1 EPQPQSEPEPQPGTP
16 PFITDDEGN
25 PIADGA
31 TTSDNTPA
39 FGGSGEQPGAQVV
52 IRDGDTV
59 IGEAV
64 VDDQGNWSVTPEQ
77 PLADGGHTITT
88 EITRPDGSQTSSD
101 VTLNID
107 TTAPAGID
115 PSEVVMT
122 NDSGETLTTGS
133 TVKDATPTFSG
144 SDAEPGS
151 TVVVRDNGN
160 VIASAVV
167 DENGNWSVTAEQP
180 LVDGEH
186 SLTWEAVDA
195 AGNGS
200 GESEAVMLT
209 VDSDAP
215 EAIDPANVV
224 VTNDAGETLD
234 IGSPINDAT
243 PTLSGSGAEPGSTVI
258 VRDKGSEIARA
269 TVDDQGNWTVTPAKP
284 LAEGE
289 HSLTYEVADSASNS
303 RGESTPVA
311 VTVDTV
317 APGGVDLSSVVI
329 TNEAGENVT
338 ASATQTDSVLTFSGS
353 KLEADTTVTVY
364 DGNRV
369 IGQTTVDAN
378 GDWRFTTEEGLSDG
392 GHDIHFTVSDAA
404 GNTSAPS
411 ESLTLE
417 VASVTF
423 AAADNIN
430 TEAAIGFTW
439 PTEQGADGNVVNSG
453 THTFHVNDGTV
464 VDLSVTATSSAVL
477 NLFSSTTLTLSKY
490 NSSTGQWEA
499 LTSNGASNLFG
510 MFGLG
515 VQTSDITLPGLTAGD
530 YRLELSIGGLN
541 LGTNMSIATQETIY
555 QLAAEPTITSY
566 KTAAGNVMNDVD
578 ALSGQDGVPHPAQT
592 LVTSVSVTGADGSVV
607 SYAVN
612 ASGATVIDGLYG
624 KLTLSANGD
633 YVYEPNYAI
642 SAIGKSDSFT
652 YTLTDAATGNTDSAN
667 LYIHINSD
675 NADLDVVWDNLEPS
689 DNAVLDTASSNQ
701 ADANINLAFESETTN
716 TTGTVSVGT
725 PTTTDAFTVGE
736 GDFLTGSLTLST
748 TPEWI
753 TVSGNAM
760 TIHYVLQQQNPDGS
774 WSTYHSDSV
783 VIPAI
788 TMDGKQIFAIDL
800 STLTLGEGTY
810 RYSIS
815 TEQAGGV
822 LGATVSLNVA
832 MNATVVSS
840 TDYVIQSYT
849 EATGNVLSDEG
860 TDGTIDHLS
869 SIYTL
874 MYVQAGDTSANT
886 SLTDYT
892 LVTESGVK
900 VEGQYGTLTIY
911 NNGEYVYQP
920 TATQVAEG
928 AQDVF
933 TYALKGANGVVVTA
947 TVTINL
953 GVSIE
958 GVSGGPLMFDGN
970 IADDV
975 FEVYDTAFTSLDGK
989 DGYDTLAWKGS
1000 TVLTLSDVAQ
1010 KVSNI
1015 EAIDLGMD
1023 GIARNVVVDAAS
1035 IAAVTNE
1042 SNSLYISGQRDDTVT
1057 TVGHWTFVSTEV
1069 IDSVFYNRYV
1079 STTGDGTQVWL
1090 NIPKDVSFMYSPQ
1103 TVTGG
1108 IDVVTDAISV
1118 GSELNDVFNANNT
1131 AFKQIDG
1138 GDGQDTLVWKGSD
1151 TLTLAD
1157 IAGKVS
1163 NIEVLD
1169 FGQDGATDKVIIDAA
1184 SVAAITN
1191 AQNTLWLKGESADA
1205 ITLSGTWL
1213 AVGVEIVDTV
1223 AYAHYTSTTPDGT
1236 TVNLYV
1242 DAAIVSGRL
1251 TTTGSESA
1259 SESNDADITAQVT
1272 LQHDEMANTGTL
1284 ATAATSSFTSDTFT
1298 VGATSDLQ
1306 DITIHVSGSGVNA
1319 AANSVNVSWSLQH
1332 YNTVTYQ
1339 WETVQNG
1346 TQAIADGNDLSVSL
1360 HGLNAGE
1367 YRVVLDATQSG
1378 VNNILWIGYNAL
1390 SYNVSANIVS
1400 TTAYTVTSSSSI
1412 GGSVLDNA
1420 TDNSL
1425 LVKSMAAGIVTGAAS
1440 YVIVTAAGASVE
1452 GTYGTLTLHNDG
1464 TYTYALK
1471 ADSTIKLSGS
1481 QDTFTYVL
1489 SDNSSHTLTLTM
1501 GVAVD
1506 GKQGGELILEGTVG
1520 DDSFTVYDTD
1530 FQVVKGGDGHDAL
1543 VWNGSGNLNLD
1554 AVASRVHDI
1563 EVINLQHND
1572 SAATL
1577 SLTAED
1583 IIRVTDD
1590 VNTLYVRGGSE
1601 DTIAL
1606 QGVWERNGET
1616 TLNNIDYVQWTH
1628 IQPDGTVVNLYVERG
1643 VTFVEVANAV
1653 TGDVTPDSS
1662 DVTVTSV
1669 SFNGAET
1676 VVGNDGATITGNEGT
1691 FTIDGDGNYAWT
1703 PNASAQH
1710 AGVSESYSYTLSNGT
1725 TSTLTFTT
1733 GINVDGSEGGE
1744 LVFNGSRADDVFD
1757 VYDTDF
1763 VMLNGDNGSDT
1774 LSWHSSQPLDL
1785 STISAK
1791 VKNIEKIDLLNNSE
1805 NDSLNLSVQSV
1816 LNVTDSQNTLYVD
1829 GGNGD
1834 TVTLNGSWQSSGV
1847 QLVNGISYNLYTAT
1861 ATDGLLV
1868 QLYVND
1874 DVGIS

>member
-1 EPQPQSEPEPQPGTP
+1 MGR
-16 PFITDDEGN
+16 IY
-25 PIADGA
+25 
-31 TTSDNTPA
+31 
-39 FGGSGEQPGAQVV
+39 
-52 IRDGDTV
+52 R
-59 IGEAV
+59 
-64 VDDQGNWSVTPEQ
+64 
-77 PLADGGHTITT
+77 
-88 EITRPDGSQTSSD
+88 
-101 VTLNID
+101 
-107 TTAPAGID
+107 
-115 PSEVVMT
+115 
-122 NDSGETLTTGS
+122 
-133 TVKDATPTFSG
+133 
-144 SDAEPGS
+144 
-151 TVVVRDNGN
+151 
-160 VIASAVV
+160 
-167 DENGNWSVTAEQP
+167 
-180 LVDGEH
+180 
-186 SLTWEAVDA
+186 A
-195 AGNGS
+195 AH
-200 GESEAVMLT
+200 
-209 VDSDAP
+209 
-215 EAIDPANVV
+215 
-224 VTNDAGETLD
+224 
-234 IGSPINDAT
+234 
-243 PTLSGSGAEPGSTVI
+243 
-258 VRDKGSEIARA
+258 
-269 TVDDQGNWTVTPAKP
+269 Q
-284 LAEGE
+284 
-289 HSLTYEVADSASNS
+289 
-303 RGESTPVA
+303 
-311 VTVDTV
+311 
-317 APGGVDLSSVVI
+317 
-329 TNEAGENVT
+329 
-338 ASATQTDSVLTFSGS
+338 
-353 KLEADTTVTVY
+353 
-364 DGNRV
+364 
-369 IGQTTVDAN
+369 
-378 GDWRFTTEEGLSDG
+378 
-392 GHDIHFTVSDAA
+392 
-404 GNTSAPS
+404 
-411 ESLTLE
+411 
-417 VASVTF
+417 
-423 AAADNIN
+423 
-430 TEAAIGFTW
+430 
-439 PTEQGADGNVVNSG
+439 
-453 THTFHVNDGTV
+453 
-464 VDLSVTATSSAVL
+464 
-477 NLFSSTTLTLSKY
+477 
-490 NSSTGQWEA
+490 
-499 LTSNGASNLFG
+499 
-510 MFGLG
+510 
-515 VQTSDITLPGLTAGD
+515 
-530 YRLELSIGGLN
+530 
-541 LGTNMSIATQETIY
+541 
-555 QLAAEPTITSY
+555 
-566 KTAAGNVMNDVD
+566 
-578 ALSGQDGVPHPAQT
+578 
-592 LVTSVSVTGADGSVV
+592 
-607 SYAVN
+607 
-612 ASGATVIDGLYG
+612 
-624 KLTLSANGD
+624 
-633 YVYEPNYAI
+633 

-675 NADLDVVWDNLEPS
+675 NADLEVVWDNLEPS
-689 DNAVLDTASSNQ
+689 DNAILDTASSNE
-701 ADANINLAFESETTN
+701 ADATITLAFESETTN

-725 PTTTDAFTVGE
+725 PTTTDAFTVDA
-736 GDFLTGSLTLST
+736 GDFVTGSLTLST
-748 TPEWI
+748 YAEWI
-753 TVSGNAM
+753 TVNASAM
-760 TIHYVLQQQNPDGS
+760 TINYVLQQLNADGS
-774 WSTYHSDSV
+774 WGTRYSDSV

-788 TMDGKQIFAIDL
+788 AMDGGQVLAIDL
-800 STLTLGEGTY
+800 STLNLSEGTY
-810 RYSIS
+810 RYSIT
-815 TEQAGGV
+815 TEQTGNLV
-822 LGATVSLNVA
+822 GATAGLDLV
-832 MNATVVSS
+832 MNATVVNS
-840 TDYVIQSYT
+840 TDYVVKSYT

-874 MYVQAGDTSANT
+874 MYVQAGDTTADT

-920 TATQVAEG
+920 TATQVSEG

-958 GVSGGPLMFDGN
+958 GVSGGPLVFDGN

-975 FEVYDTAFTSLDGK
+975 FEVYDATFTSMDGK

-1000 TVLTLSDVAQ
+1000 TDLVLSDVAQ

-1015 EAIDLGMD
+1015 EAIDLGQD
-1023 GIARNVVVDAAS
+1023 DVARNVVVDAES
-1035 IAAVTNE
+1035 VAAITNE
-1042 SNSLYISGQRDDTVT
+1042 SNSLYISGQSDDTVT
-1057 TVGHWTFVSTEV
+1057 TVGNWTFVSTEV
-1069 IDSVFYNRYV
+1069 IDSVFYDRYV
-1079 STTGDGTQVWL
+1079 STTEDGTQVWL

-1118 GSELNDVFNANNT
+1118 GSELNDVFNVNNT

-1169 FGQDGATDKVIIDAA
+1169 LGQDGAADMVIIDAA
-1184 SVAAITN
+1184 SVAAITD
-1191 AQNTLWLKGESADA
+1191 AQNTLWLRGESADA

-1223 AYAHYTSTTPDGT
+1223 AYAHYTSTAPDGT

-1242 DAAIVSGRL
+1242 DVPIVAGRL

-1259 SESNDADITAQVT
+1259 SETNDADITAQVT
-1272 LQHDEMANTGTL
+1272 LQHDSIANAGAL
-1284 ATAATSSFTSDTFT
+1284 EAAATSSFTSDTFT
-1298 VGATSDLQ
+1298 VGAASDLQ
-1306 DITIHVSGSGVNA
+1306 DITIHVSGSGVNG
-1319 AANSVNVSWSLQH
+1319 ANSVNVNWSLQH

-1339 WETVQNG
+1339 WETVQDG

-1360 HGLNAGE
+1360 NGLNAGE
-1367 YRVVLDATQSG
+1367 YRVVVDATQSG
-1378 VNNILWIGYNAL
+1378 FQNLLWTAYNGL
-1390 SYNVSANIVS
+1390 NYNVSANIVS

-1412 GGSVLDNA
+1412 GGSVMDNA

-1425 LVKSMAAGIVTGAAS
+1425 LVKSLTAGIVTGAAS

-1464 TYTYALK
+1464 TYTYTLK

-1520 DDSFTVYDTD
+1520 DDSFTIYDTD

-1543 VWNGSGNLNLD
+1543 VWNGSGNLNLNE
-1554 AVASRVHDI
+1554 VASRVHDI
-1563 EVINLQHND
+1563 ELINLQHNG

-1577 SLTAED
+1577 SLAAED

-1590 VNTLYVRGGSE
+1590 ANTLYVRGGSE

-1616 TLNNIDYVQWTH
+1616 TLNNIDYVLWTH
-1628 IQPDGTVVNLYVERG
+1628 TQPDGTVVNLYVERG

-1653 TGDVTPDSS
+1653 TGDVTPNSS
-1662 DVTVTSV
+1662 DVTVASV
-1669 SFNGAET
+1669 SFNGEET
-1676 VVGNDGATITGNEGT
+1676 VVGNDGATITGNWGT
-1691 FTIDGDGNYAWT
+1691 FTIDSNGNYAWT
-1703 PNASAQH
+1703 PNASAEH

-1763 VMLNGDNGSDT
+1763 VMLNGDDGSDT

-1791 VKNIEKIDLLNNSE
+1791 VKNIEKIDLLDNSV
-1805 NDSLNLSVQSV
+1805 NDSLNVSVQSV

-1861 ATDGLLV
+1861 ATDGSQV
-1868 QLYVND
+1868 QLYIND